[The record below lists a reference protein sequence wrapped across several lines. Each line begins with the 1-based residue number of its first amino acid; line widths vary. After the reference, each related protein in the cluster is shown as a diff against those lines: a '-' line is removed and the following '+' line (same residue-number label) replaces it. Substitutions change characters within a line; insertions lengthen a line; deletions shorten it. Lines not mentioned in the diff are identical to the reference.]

1 MMWLVVFLLFCF
13 SFSFARV
20 SVVVAPTLDIPQVS
34 NDVVFSYMGYLFK
47 RSSEFDNVLIMLEQV
62 WANSPSVDQ
71 TALDNFRSKKQAFE
85 DALNSAKSA
94 VRAYED
100 YLQNPSASLQV
111 LRDTQFA
118 IRNLV
123 IRISETKQSMEL
135 LEPALAQLYPDLFYV
150 QRSMNETRAF
160 NTLLTRFLARTS
172 DISALAFRFLSIW
185 MNPLLDFEQV
195 NLTEDQILRLRRHL
209 YLQVKQ
215 LRGFI
220 DLLPALDFSGLP
232 FPDTFIPPFLL
243 QPCASGQFGCFGF
256 RSDCLYDSMGN
267 LVYVN
272 YAIFPLSPSSSVCK
286 FCTVYESCKTAI
298 SSDGTCIDAHVY
310 VPFFDSVHSPD
321 MVRAYYEGVVY
332 SALLG
337 TVYFSISPAQGLNC
351 DTTCGGV
358 RTADVVGCS
367 SLPPLSLP
375 PWYYQDA
382 PCWLSG
388 TPSPSGLPSF
398 VHCQI
403 HPCNHTK
410 VRSSRKVITDGC
422 FGLIVVSSATVYDCS
437 IDRACFDALYE
448 ASKGGVYNPWI
459 EVDLPYPDF
468 GSPPFPADVV
478 EYQRIQQAVGDDV
491 ADLARWVETVKKLRT
506 KEQVVPLPEIQT
518 QPYIEVSPD
527 TLPELAPAPDT
538 LIDPSI
544 SVSPTPI
551 PIPLPP
557 DLDTDP
563 YVDVSLDLSPQ
574 ELIPYINYLLTQEA
588 VQPVALINQIEE
600 SLDNDCQTQ
609 EQMLYANFEGMKD
622 LLVQSF
628 VGLAFIFGFISAILV
643 SMSIFELW
651 KNIPIRRV

>member
-34 NDVVFSYMGYLFK
+34 NDEVVQYLEYLLQK
-47 RSSEFDNVLIMLEQV
+47 SSQFDDTLTMLERM
-62 WANSPSVDQ
+62 WANSPDVEH
-71 TALDNFRSKKQAFE
+71 TALDNFRVRKQAFE
-85 DALNSAKSA
+85 SALNSAKSA

-111 LRDTQFA
+111 PRDTQSA

-123 IRISETKQSMEL
+123 IRIAETKQSMEL

-195 NLTEDQILRLRRHL
+195 NLTEDQILRLRRLL

-220 DLLPALDFSGLP
+220 DLLPAFDFSGLP

-243 QPCASGQFGCFGF
+243 QPCAGGQFGCFGF
-256 RSDCLYDSMGN
+256 SSDCLYDSMGN
-267 LVYVN
+267 LVYAN
-272 YAIFPLSPSSSVCK
+272 YAIFPLSSPSSVCYA
-286 FCTVYESCKTAI
+286 CTSFTSCVSVI
-298 SSDGTCIDAHVY
+298 SSDGSCTSPLLASIFGIDFGSSPKLVAHSY
-310 VPFFDSVHSPD
+310 KA
-321 MVRAYYEGVVY
+321 MVFG
-332 SALLG
+332 ALLK
-337 TVYFSISPAQGLNC
+337 TVYFPFDPLPMGSNLGMVC
-351 DTTCGGV
+351 ETCGGPKNV
-358 RTADVVGCS
+358 DVVGCS
-367 SLPPLSLP
+367 NLPPTIGNLSSAANP
-375 PWYYQDA
+375 DGSACYVSD
-382 PCWLSG
+382 G
-388 TPSPSGLPSF
+388 V
-398 VHCQI
+398 VHCKI
-403 HPCNHTK
+403 HPCTHTK
-410 VRSSRKVITDGC
+410 VSQNNYKVITNGC
-422 FGLIVVSSATVYDCS
+422 FGLVAVPHATLYDCS
-437 IDRACFDALYE
+437 IDIQCFLEFQNVPDPY
-448 ASKGGVYNPWI
+448 VRF
-459 EVDLPYPDF
+459 DLPVPDF

-527 TLPELAPAPDT
+527 TLPELSPAPDT

-588 VQPVALINQIEE
+588 VQPVALINQIED

-628 VGLAFIFGFISAILV
+628 VGLALIFGFISAILV

>member
-1 MMWLVVFLLFCF
+1 MWLVVFLLFCF

-34 NDVVFSYMGYLFK
+34 NDEVIYYLEYLLQK
-47 RSSEFDNVLIMLEQV
+47 SSQFDDTLTMLERM
-62 WANSPSVDQ
+62 WANSPDVEH
-71 TALDNFRSKKQAFE
+71 TALDNFRARKQAFE
-85 DALNSAKSA
+85 SALNSAKSA

-111 LRDTQFA
+111 PRDTQSA

-160 NTLLTRFLARTS
+160 NTLLTRLLARTS

-195 NLTEDQILRLRRHL
+195 NLTEDQILRLRRLL

-232 FPDTFIPPFLL
+232 FPDTFIPPSLL

-267 LVYVN
+267 LVYAN
-272 YAIFPLSPSSSVCK
+272 YAIFPLSSPSSVCYA
-286 FCTVYESCKTAI
+286 CTSFTSCVSVI
-298 SSDGTCIDAHVY
+298 SSDGSCTSPLLASIFGIDFGSSPKLVAHFY
-310 VPFFDSVHSPD
+310 KA
-321 MVRAYYEGVVY
+321 MVFG
-332 SALLG
+332 ALLR
-337 TVYFSISPAQGLNC
+337 TVYFPFYPLPIGSNLGMVC
-351 DTTCGGV
+351 ETCGGPKNV
-358 RTADVVGCS
+358 DLVGCS
-367 SLPPLSLP
+367 NLPPTIGNLSSAANP
-375 PWYYQDA
+375 DGSACYVSD
-382 PCWLSG
+382 G
-388 TPSPSGLPSF
+388 V
-398 VHCQI
+398 VHCKI
-403 HPCNHTK
+403 HPCTHTK
-410 VRSSRKVITDGC
+410 VLQNNYKVITNDC
-422 FGLIVVSSATVYDCS
+422 FGLIAVPFSTVYDCS
-437 IDRACFDALYE
+437 IDIQCFLEFQNVPDPY
-448 ASKGGVYNPWI
+448 VRF
-459 EVDLPYPDF
+459 DLPVPDF

-491 ADLARWVETVKKLRT
+491 ADLARWGETVKKLRT

-518 QPYIEVSPD
+518 RPYIEVSPD
-527 TLPELAPAPDT
+527 TLPELSPAPDT

-574 ELIPYINYLLTQEA
+574 ELIPYVSYLLTQEA
-588 VQPVALINQIEE
+588 VQPVALINQIEK
-600 SLDNDCQTQ
+600 SLDLDNDCQTQ

-628 VGLAFIFGFISAILV
+628 VGLALIFGFISAILV

>member
-20 SVVVAPTLDIPQVS
+20 SVVVAPILDIPQVS
-34 NDVVFSYMGYLFK
+34 DDIVVNYLEHLLQ
-47 RSSEFDNVLIMLEQV
+47 RSLQFDNTLTMLEQM
-62 WANSPSVDQ
+62 WANSPDVEH
-71 TALDNFRSKKQAFE
+71 TVLDSFRIRKKAFE

-100 YLQNPSASLQV
+100 YLQNPSTSLQV
-111 LRDTQFA
+111 PRDTQSA

-123 IRISETKQSMEL
+123 IRIAETKQSMEL

-160 NTLLTRFLARTS
+160 NTLLTRLLALARTS

-185 MNPLLDFEQV
+185 MNPLLEFEQV
-195 NLTEDQILRLRRHL
+195 NLTEDQILRLRRLL

-232 FPDTFIPPFLL
+232 FPDISGLPSLL
-243 QPCASGQFGCFGF
+243 QPCIGGQTQCFGSY
-256 RSDCLYDSMGN
+256 SDCLYDSMGN
-267 LVYVN
+267 LVYAN
-272 YAIFPLSPSSSVCK
+272 YAIFPLSSPSSVCYA
-286 FCTVYESCKTAI
+286 CTNFMNCTSVI
-298 SSDGTCIDAHVY
+298 SSDGSCSVPLGSIFGIDFASSPGLVAHFYKGLV
-310 VPFFDSVHSPD
+310 FD
-321 MVRAYYEGVVY
+321 
-332 SALLG
+332 ALLK
-337 TVYFSISPAQGLNC
+337 TVYFPFDPLPIGSNLGMVC
-351 DTTCGGV
+351 ETCGGFKNV
-358 RTADVVGCS
+358 DVVGCS
-367 SLPPLSLP
+367 NLPPTIGNLSSAANP
-375 PWYYQDA
+375 D
-382 PCWLSG
+382 G
-388 TPSPSGLPSF
+388 TPCYISDGF
-398 VHCQI
+398 VHCKI
-403 HPCNHTK
+403 HPCTRTK
-410 VRSSRKVITDGC
+410 VSSHSYRVITNGC
-422 FGLIVVSSATVYDCS
+422 FGLVAVPFATVYDCS
-437 IDRACFDALYE
+437 IDVQCFLEFQNVPDPY
-448 ASKGGVYNPWI
+448 VRF
-459 EVDLPYPDF
+459 DLPVPDF

-491 ADLARWVETVKKLRT
+491 ADIVRWVETVKKLRT

-563 YVDVSLDLSPQ
+563 YIDVSLDLSPQ

-588 VQPVALINQIEE
+588 VQPIALINQIED

-628 VGLAFIFGFISAILV
+628 VGLALIFGFISAILV